1 MAQGSR
7 KAERLKAE
15 STSSELCV
23 TGHQKGA
30 VHRDLQA
37 ENLLLDANTNIR
49 LWLQQ
54 QIHFFYNELDIFW
67 GGLPHA
73 APELFQGRTTGSHPV
88 LSAMDSGL
96 SRDGNSS
103 SCRCRF

>member
-7 KAERLKAE
+7 KAERLTAE
-15 STSSELCV
+15 STRSVLRV
-23 TGHQKGA
+23 TGHQEGA

-54 QIHFFYNELDIFW
+54 QIHFFTTSWTSSGVVSLM
-67 GGLPHA
+67 LP
-73 APELFQGRTTGSHPV
+73 Q
-88 LSAMDSGL
+88 DS
-96 SRDGNSS
+96 SREEP
-103 SCRCRF
+103 